1 VELVF
6 DFVARG
12 LGFDRMMAHPSH
24 REERMK
30 LGKILEE
37 GGVTKETSKAVEL
50 KVFLR
55 VKEEDE
61 AKAREEMGLDLEEWM
76 KQVVQVQVAE

>member
-1 VELVF
+1 
-6 DFVARG
+6 
-12 LGFDRMMAHPSH
+12 
-24 REERMK
+24 MK